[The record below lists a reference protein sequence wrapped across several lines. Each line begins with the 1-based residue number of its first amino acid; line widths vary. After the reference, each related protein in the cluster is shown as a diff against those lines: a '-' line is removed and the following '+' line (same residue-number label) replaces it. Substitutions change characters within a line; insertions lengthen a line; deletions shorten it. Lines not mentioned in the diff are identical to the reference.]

1 MTTHVRALYD
11 FSGEPN
17 TSELSIATDE
27 LLVLTRTDVGEG
39 WWEGT
44 NTNGQTGLF
53 PEAYVEIYHVPS
65 VASLPGTA
73 ATAATAI
80 VPTSLPPPSKVSP
93 PHVQTPRYD
102 PTADDW
108 EQDAGGPEEWDDDW
122 DDDNDTYSE
131 IGPGSRT
138 GASSSRDVAAGSQ
151 QNRNNNF
158 SNAMLPPPPPPGS
171 DPDALSLTS
180 TAPVKKSGIFAK
192 SGDSYIL
199 GECYAGICYSL
210 TRYL

>member
-17 TSELSIATDE
+17 TSELSISTDE

-44 NTNGQTGLF
+44 NTKGQTGLF
-53 PEAYVEIYHVPS
+53 PEAYVEIYHLPALASPS
-65 VASLPGTA
+65 GPVASSAPA
-73 ATAATAI
+73 V
-80 VPTSLPPPSKVSP
+80 VPTSLPPPKVSP
-93 PHVQTPRYD
+93 PQVQTARYD

-138 GASSSRDVAAGSQ
+138 GASSRAVAVASDQ
-151 QNRNNNF
+151 HHNNNF
-158 SNAMLPPPPPPGS
+158 SNAILPPPPPPGS

-192 SGDSYIL
+192 SGDSYIM
-199 GECYAGICYSL
+199 GQ
-210 TRYL
+210 

>member
-17 TSELSIATDE
+17 TSELSVATDE

-44 NTNGQTGLF
+44 NARGQTGLF
-53 PEAYVEIYHVPS
+53 PEAYVEIYHPPTGSAAAVPS
-65 VASLPGTA
+65 PTATVASTLP
-73 ATAATAI
+73 
-80 VPTSLPPPSKVSP
+80 SP
-93 PHVQTPRYD
+93 LAQPPRYD

-108 EQDAGGPEEWDDDW
+108 EQEAGGQEEWDDDW
-122 DDDNDTYSE
+122 DDDNETYSE

-138 GASSSRDVAAGSQ
+138 GPSSRTAAAAAGTQ
-151 QNRNNNF
+151 QQHNNNF
-158 SNAMLPPPPPPGS
+158 TNQMLPPPPPPGS

-192 SGDSYIL
+192 SGDSYIM
-199 GECYAGICYSL
+199 GKCA
-210 TRYL
+210 